1 MPKRSR
7 TTLRGVVLV
16 LFCAGCVSV
25 GTAAA
30 ISGATTASNKRTA
43 VLDAKQLLLG
53 VVAPSGAVVESNGT
67 AIGRQAQLL
76 TEAFA
81 SATAYST
88 WTVPDDP
95 ASVLSFV
102 EAHLPPGSTLVGR
115 GTSGPSPSTRSVIRS
130 WPPVDGVLGVRWLEV
145 AVTSRASGGT
155 LLYAES
161 QSQWV
166 VARSPAESVPAGVRE
181 VDVTSGWP
189 GKAPFLSR
197 PVKDRAKVR
206 RLVALFDSLGI
217 VQPGAI
223 SCPAELIKPI
233 VHVAF
238 RAGPRSRVVAR
249 ASVSST
255 ASFPW
260 PASVPGWSCSP
271 VSFSVLGRQASPLVG
286 NVIAPIQRLLGLKL
300 SSP

>member
-1 MPKRSR
+1 MPKRIR

-16 LFCAGCVSV
+16 LICAGCVSV

-43 VLDAKQLLLG
+43 VLDAKHLLLG
-53 VVAPSGAVVESNGT
+53 VMPPSGAVVQSSGT
-67 AIGRQAQLL
+67 AIGRDAQLL
-76 TEAFA
+76 TAAFA
-81 SATAYST
+81 SATSYST

-102 EAHLPPGSTLVGR
+102 EAHLPPGSTLVGS

-130 WPPVDGVLGVRWLEV
+130 WPPVDGVIGVRWLEV
-145 AVTSRASGGT
+145 DVTSRASGGT
-155 LLYAES
+155 LLHAES
-161 QSQWV
+161 QSQWIV
-166 VARSPAESVPAGVRE
+166 TRPSGETVPAGVRE
-181 VDVTSGWP
+181 VDVASGWP

-197 PVKDRAKVR
+197 RVTDRAKVR

-238 RAGPRSRVVAR
+238 RAGPRSRVLAR
-249 ASVSST
+249 ASVSSS
-255 ASFPW
+255 ANLPW

-271 VSFSVLGRQASPLVG
+271 VSFSVLGRQARPLVG
-286 NVIAPIQRLLGLKL
+286 NVITPIERLLGVKL